1 MAAFTSP
8 DLPPAFKAR
17 VSSVPAR
24 GRLLVASA
32 DLAPGHVVLR
42 NAPFARVLRPA
53 LWSQRC
59 FGCLGL
65 LGESGIRSGAVWYC
79 SGRCQQV
86 DYLINHQ
93 IEGPLLETLRASV
106 ESDDILSD
114 MLLVARTLRR
124 VHAGSEAAA
133 YDNLLSAG
141 RDMSNIVQ
149 SSVSDVMDLVYH
161 EPLDMTPVLEV
172 GRSVVA
178 SGLLGPVAETLVD
191 ELEVANML
199 LRFGCNNF
207 AVTSNLI
214 VAIGAAVCPAGAIL
228 NHSCSP
234 TCAVTWNPQTGAME
248 IRCVR
253 PVTKGSELSHSYTDA
268 AMPTVARRSKLRREY
283 GFLCDC
289 SRCTKPKMIKLAP
302 AFRMELIQASRKHLA
317 DAAPSASRSAEEFF
331 ATKVETL
338 ASDAGREWDLDDCMQ
353 GDLLG
358 QVLSV
363 SDGSDGEKGDVT
375 AALSTSSSSSL
386 SSSSSSSSS
395 SSASSSAST
404 RATQLEYARAR
415 QLEAAAIDNDIDAK
429 LTKLGEVNTLYGRWL
444 HPLHLDRLQLCNDM
458 LTVALAAGDYKAAVG
473 HVRRTVSVYDHVYGN
488 DYAHPMVGLQ
498 AYTMGNLY
506 FEVQRYKEAIACLER
521 SFHIL
526 RVTHGQESD
535 LVVGLSSLL
544 SQAQQGYSMM
554 KAMQHPKGGP
564 TLKKKKQKSKKKGKK
579 GKRR

>member
-1 MAAFTSP
+1 MAALISSTAP
-8 DLPPAFKAR
+8 LDLASSFQVR
-17 VSSVPAR
+17 VSNAPGR
-24 GRLLVASA
+24 ERLLVADA

-59 FGCLGL
+59 YGCMGL
-65 LGESGIRSGAVWYC
+65 LGESGICSGAVWYC

-93 IEGPLLETLRASV
+93 VEGPLLEMLRASV
-106 ESDDILSD
+106 QSDDVLSD

-124 VHAGSEAAA
+124 VHSGSELAAF
-133 YDNLLSAG
+133 DNLLSAG
-141 RDMSNIVQ
+141 QDMSNIVR

-161 EPLDMTPVLEV
+161 EPLDMAPVLDV
-172 GRSVVA
+172 GRSVVE
-178 SGLLGPVAETLVD
+178 SGLLGPVAGALVG
-191 ELEVANML
+191 EREVANML

-234 TCAVTWNPQTGAME
+234 TCAVTWNPLTGAME

-253 PVTKGSELSHSYTDA
+253 SVKKGTELTHSYSDA
-268 AMPTVARRSKLRREY
+268 AMPTVVRRSKLRREY

-289 SRCTKPKMIKLAP
+289 SRCAEPKMIKLAP

-317 DAAPSASRSAEEFF
+317 DAALGASSSSVEESF
-331 ATKVETL
+331 AAKVEKL
-338 ASDAGREWDLDDCMQ
+338 ASDTGYEWNLDDCMQ

-358 QVLSV
+358 QMLSAA
-363 SDGSDGEKGDVT
+363 DNAGGEKGEVSVV
-375 AALSTSSSSSL
+375 A
-386 SSSSSSSSS
+386 SSSSSSSSCS
-395 SSASSSAST
+395 SSSSI
-404 RATQLEYARAR
+404 RAVQLEYARACQR
-415 QLEAAAIDNDIDAK
+415 EAAAIDDDAAAK
-429 LTKLGEVNTLYGRWL
+429 LVKLGEVNTLYGRWL

-473 HVRRTVSVYDHVYGN
+473 HVRRTVAVYDHVYGN

-526 RVTHGQESD
+526 RVTHGQDSD

-544 SQAQQGYSMM
+544 SQATRGYSMI
-554 KAMQHPKGGP
+554 KAMQGPK
-564 TLKKKKQKSKKKGKK
+564 LNKKKHKSKKKGKK